1 MESFQQEMRQMAY
14 NSKHMETK
22 QILLLEVARNSAP
35 LFADVLTRKGF
46 DVEVVRSGEELLQRL
61 PEMRPRVVILNVP
74 SLRSS
79 GKRICR
85 LLREQDTRPPLIVIL
100 PQGQSAEGYPAHIHL
115 HLPLTPRKLI
125 NRLKPFLDQGGGKV
139 VQRGPLRLNLE
150 TRHVHILGKTTHLSP
165 RLMRL
170 LQVLM
175 ENAGQVIS
183 REALFQQVWETSY
196 AGDMRTLDVHIFW
209 LRQAI
214 EMDPRQ
220 PRFLKTVRGVGYR
233 LDL

>member
-1 MESFQQEMRQMAY
+1 MDA
-14 NSKHMETK
+14 K
-22 QILLLEVARNSAP
+22 QILLLEAARNSSP
-35 LFADVLTRKGF
+35 LFAEALIRKRF
-46 DVEVVRSGEELLQRL
+46 QVEVVRSGEALLQRL
-61 PEMRPRVVILNVP
+61 SEMRPRVVILNVP

-85 LLREQDTRPPLIVIL
+85 LVREQESRLPIVVIL
-100 PQGQSAEGYPAHIHL
+100 SQGQSTEGYPAQVHL

-125 NRLKPFLDQGGGKV
+125 NRLKPFLDEGGEKV
-139 VQRGPLRLNLE
+139 VQRGPLRLNVE

-165 RLMRL
+165 RLVRL

-175 ENAGQVIS
+175 EHAGQVIS

-214 EMDPRQ
+214 EVDPRQ
-220 PRFLKTVRGVGYR
+220 PRFLKTIRGEGYR

>member
-1 MESFQQEMRQMAY
+1 MD
-14 NSKHMETK
+14 TK
-22 QILLLEVARNSAP
+22 QILLLEAARNRVP
-35 LFADVLTRKGF
+35 LFADALTRQGF
-46 DVEVVRSGEELLQRL
+46 NVEVVRSGEELLQRL
-61 PEMRPRVVILNVP
+61 PQMRPRVVILNIP

-85 LLREQDTRPPLIVIL
+85 LLREQDARPPLIVIL
-100 PQGQSAEGYPAHIHL
+100 PQGQSVEDYPAHIHL

-125 NRLKPFLDQGGGKV
+125 NRLKLFLDQEGDKV
-139 VQRGPLRLNLE
+139 IQRGPLRLNLE
-150 TRHVHILGKTTHLSP
+150 TRYVHILGKTAHLSP

-183 REALFQQVWETSY
+183 REALFQQVWQTSY

-220 PRFLKTVRGVGYR
+220 PRFLKTIRGEGYR